1 MRSRLP
7 TIAVL
12 RWLSSLVLALALLLP
27 PAPAPA
33 PAQAGAELAT
43 LKISLPATALASV
56 RPAAE
61 LRPVIGPS
69 VWGLPRSN
77 ALVSRPE
84 ARVAPPA
91 EATVSPDLRRDLR
104 RTRPRRH
111 VPRMDPSER
120 SARA

>member
-1 MRSRLP
+1 MRKRLHS
-7 TIAVL
+7 IAAL
-12 RWLSSLVLALALLLP
+12 RWLSSLVLALVLLMP
-27 PAPAPA
+27 VAPAPGH
-33 PAQAGAELAT
+33 AQAGAELTT
-43 LKISLPATALASV
+43 LKIALPATAGASV

-77 ALVSRPE
+77 ALVALVE
-84 ARVAPPA
+84 ARIAPPA
-91 EATVSPDLRRDLR
+91 EATASSDRRRDLR

-120 SARA
+120 SALA